1 MANLPKAK
9 PTLETQLIT
18 VKGRKKQKPKSV
30 QEMPEE
36 KSPGIERW
44 LLTYSDLITL
54 MMAFFTLLYATAS
67 IDAQRFK
74 SLSQSLAVAFRQG
87 GGDYSPLTSY
97 SGKKDSPENG
107 TGVNAGATAR
117 PWARLVERLN
127 QYINE
132 HGLAKLTHISF
143 EQRGLVISLSDSAL
157 FQSGSA
163 ELSDQTR
170 QILDGMGTILFASG
184 KSIRV
189 EGYTDDVPIHNSRYQ
204 SNWQLSTDRA
214 TSVIM
219 YWIAKNPGL
228 ESRFTAI
235 GYSQYHPV
243 ANNLS
248 DAGRAQ
254 NRRVEIVILK

>member
-1 MANLPKAK
+1 MRNLPRVK
-9 PTLETQLIT
+9 TINGLETIT
-18 VKGRKKQKPKSV
+18 VKGKKKSATL
-30 QEMPEE
+30 QEAPEE
-36 KSPGIERW
+36 NSPGIERW

-54 MMAFFTLLYATAS
+54 MMAFFTLLYATAN

-74 SLSQSLAVAFRQG
+74 ALSQSLTIAFKQG
-87 GGDYSPLTSY
+87 GGGNNPLTAY
-97 SGKKDSPENG
+97 RGKKDSPDNG
-107 TGVNAGATAR
+107 TGVSAGSGDTR
-117 PWARLVERLN
+117 PWARLKDKLN
-127 QYINE
+127 EYVNR
-132 HGLAKLTHISF
+132 HGLAKLTRIAF

-170 QILDGMGTILFASG
+170 KILDGLGTILFASG
-184 KSIRV
+184 KTIRV
-189 EGYTDDVPIHNSRYQ
+189 EGYTDDMPIHNSRYQ

-243 ANNLS
+243 ASNLNA
-248 DAGRAQ
+248 AGRAQ
-254 NRRVEIVILK
+254 NRRVEIVLLK